1 MVSICPFAP
10 KVLGIRKTSIFTPL
24 AQVLEGQHKYTEEAL
39 IRDLKGRS
47 RKAFDYLY
55 DNYSSALYGIVYG
68 VVKNEETADEV
79 LQDVFVKIWNNI
91 DSYDPAK
98 GKLYTWMLNI
108 ARNQGIDR
116 LRAGKNEAQRKVKLE
131 GTSEAM
137 AATSLNT
144 HIEGIG
150 LRKLVDHLDKDQRD
164 IIDLLYFKGFTQTEA
179 AEELAIP
186 LGTVKSRVRLAV
198 NKLRKLF
205 D

>member
-1 MVSICPFAP
+1 M
-10 KVLGIRKTSIFTPL
+10 
-24 AQVLEGQHKYTEEAL
+24 EGNNKYTEDGLVSEL
-39 IRDLKGRS
+39 RSRS

-55 DNYSSALYGIVYG
+55 DNYSSSLYG
-68 VVKNEETADEV
+68 VVYAVLKNEDIADEV

-108 ARNQGIDR
+108 ARNKAIDSLRSGKTEAEKKVR
-116 LRAGKNEAQRKVKLE
+116 LESAPI
-131 GTSEAM
+131 
-137 AATSLNT
+137 NT
-144 HIEGIG
+144 GALTPHIDGIG
-150 LRKLVDHLDKDQRD
+150 LRKLVENLDKEQKD

-198 NKLRKLF
+198 NKLRKYF